1 VIAYHLANE
10 QQTIELCLRL
20 KLPNEVKELAVLAA
34 RERTA
39 VHGAAEMSA
48 ETIVK
53 LLEHCDAFRKS
64 ERFADLL
71 KLHEL
76 IHLSSNDKSIL
87 ISIKL
92 LQASLEA
99 AKAVNA
105 GQIAA
110 VVAIEHP
117 QNPAQ
122 HIAGAVHSARVNAV
136 QAVVDRR

>member
-1 VIAYHLANE
+1 LANE
-10 QQTIELCLRL
+10 QQTMELCLRL

-34 RERTA
+34 REHDAIHNTA
-39 VHGAAEMSA
+39 DISA
-48 ETIVK
+48 DAIVK
-53 LLEHCDAFRKS
+53 LLERCDAFRKS
-64 ERFADLL
+64 ERFSDLL

-76 IHLSSNDKSIL
+76 IDQASYKNKLPSID
-87 ISIKL
+87 L
-92 LQASLEA
+92 LQRSLEA

-110 VVAIEHP
+110 VVTIEHP